1 MKKILVIPKSLE
13 NLGEVLKT
21 NIEGIILP
29 LENLS
34 VNNSI
39 YFSIEDIK
47 SIINLT
53 SKEVCVSI
61 NKIMHSE
68 DLELLEESLIR
79 LNKLSVRKIFFYDVS
94 VINICKKLNINK
106 DLVVFQDHLNASLY
120 SNNFYKNRGIK
131 YSTITNDITIDEINE
146 VSKYNNLILICYGYL
161 PIFYSKRHL
170 ISNYLE
176 YIKENKLHSMYYIKN
191 GSDKYPILEEKEGT
205 TIFTKEPI
213 NLINELDKIH
223 VDYIILNAFN
233 IDNEEFM
240 YILDLFIQNK
250 KTNNEEYVGFLDKKT
265 VYKVE
270 DYE

>member
-1 MKKILVIPKSLE
+1 
-13 NLGEVLKT
+13 
-21 NIEGIILP
+21 
-29 LENLS
+29 
-34 VNNSI
+34 
-39 YFSIEDIK
+39 
-47 SIINLT
+47 
-53 SKEVCVSI
+53 
-61 NKIMHSE
+61 
-68 DLELLEESLIR
+68 
-79 LNKLSVRKIFFYDVS
+79 
-94 VINICKKLNINK
+94 
-106 DLVVFQDHLNASLY
+106 
-120 SNNFYKNRGIK
+120 
-131 YSTITNDITIDEINE
+131 
-146 VSKYNNLILICYGYL
+146 
-161 PIFYSKRHL
+161 
-170 ISNYLE
+170 
-176 YIKENKLHSMYYIKN
+176 MYYIKN